1 MPKKSKSNIKD
12 IIEETGL
19 SGPAPD
25 DGLTVIGSDM
35 YWKPEHFFKKEE
47 LVENK
52 DNLVDIL

>member
-1 MPKKSKSNIKD
+1 MPKKNRSNLKD

-25 DGLTVIGSDM
+25 EGLTVIGNDM
-35 YWKPEHFFKKEE
+35 YWKPEFFVKEE
-47 LVENK
+47 LLKIE

>member
-1 MPKKSKSNIKD
+1 MPKKSKSNLKD

-25 DGLTVIGSDM
+25 EGLIIIGNDM
-35 YWKPEHFFKKEE
+35 YWKPEFFIKEE
-47 LVENK
+47 VLKTE